1 MLLSH
6 SAVALGNIIYHSSL
20 IKDDR
25 PGWTNL
31 GALYKGRKTGDD
43 FIWVMDDRR
52 LVIGNRGSNVYY
64 SAISPGN
71 IIHHLS
77 LITHQLCYAEYAPTR
92 YAHLRAK
99 PPNAKALH
107 IEGGTGGLRNP
118 AQE

>member
-6 SAVALGNIIYHSSL
+6 SAVALGNIISHLSL
-20 IKDDR
+20 IKGDR

-31 GALYKGRKTGDD
+31 GAPYKGRKTGDD

-52 LVIGNRGSNVYY
+52 LMIGNRGSNVYY

-77 LITHQLCYAEYAPTR
+77 LINYAMLNMHQPGTPTC
-92 YAHLRAK
+92 
-99 PPNAKALH
+99 
-107 IEGGTGGLRNP
+107 
-118 AQE
+118 AQSRQTRRHCI